1 MPGAASAKRGAK
13 SSSMGLVDMATEL
26 LQLEGEKIEV
36 VPNTTAGKR
45 SVLSDADLRVLLDRS
60 PEVFT
65 ERGRGWTSAGAGEDG
80 HSLGDVKGAKTAF
93 AVYEPAANEAN
104 EAVAA
109 MLGEDIKDIE

>member
-13 SSSMGLVDMATEL
+13 SSSMGLVDVAAEL

-60 PEVFT
+60 PEVFA
-65 ERGRGWTSAGAGEDG
+65 ERGRGWTSAGAGEG
-80 HSLGDVKGAKTAF
+80 VHLRGDAKGAKTAF
-93 AVYEPAANEAN
+93 AVYEPAASEAN

-109 MLGEDIKDIE
+109 MLGEDVKDI